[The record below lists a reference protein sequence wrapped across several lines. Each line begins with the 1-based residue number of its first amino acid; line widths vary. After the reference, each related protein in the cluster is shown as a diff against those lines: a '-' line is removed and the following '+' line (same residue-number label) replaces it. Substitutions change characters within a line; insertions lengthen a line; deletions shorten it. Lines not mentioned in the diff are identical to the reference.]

1 MSTRSGEHAAAE
13 WTTQRERSNVF
24 ILRLMVWLS
33 LRCGRTF
40 SRIILHGISLYF
52 LLFAPAARRASRTYL
67 RRSLRR
73 TPHWR
78 DLYRHIFTFASAIHD
93 RVFLL
98 TDRYDLFALE
108 IHGEDV
114 IRATLQKN
122 EGAIL
127 LGAHFGSFEII
138 RALGEHQPGLHI
150 AMAMFEENARK
161 IRTTMTAINPSLAN
175 DIIALG
181 HVDTMLQV
189 QQRLENGALVG
200 LLADRSPHVEAMLEV
215 EFLGAPAQFPLGPMR
230 LAAVLR
236 KPVVFMTGEYL
247 GGNRYAIH
255 FERVADF
262 SKVERSERQAA
273 VVAAIHAYV
282 RLLERHC
289 LAQPYNWFNFFD
301 FWHVATPAAH
311 QLSQQPP
318 SQPRAEA

>member
-1 MSTRSGEHAAAE
+1 MNRAAA

-24 ILRLMVWLS
+24 ILRVMVWLS
-33 LRCGRTF
+33 LRCGRTI
-40 SRIILHGISLYF
+40 SRGILHGISAYF
-52 LLFAPAARRASRTYL
+52 LLFAPAARRASREYL
-67 RRSLRR
+67 RRALRR
-73 TPHWR
+73 PPGWL
-78 DLYRHIFTFASAIHD
+78 DLYRHIFTFASTIHD

-98 TDRYDLFALE
+98 KDRYDLFALE
-108 IHGEDV
+108 IHGEDIIREV
-114 IRATLQKN
+114 IADN
-122 EGAIL
+122 SGVIL

-161 IRTTMTAINPSLAN
+161 IRATLTAINPRLAN
-175 DIIALG
+175 DIVPLG
-181 HVDTMLQV
+181 HVDTMLHI

-200 LLADRSPHVEAMLEV
+200 LLADRSPHQEAMLDV
-215 EFLGAPAQFPLGPMR
+215 DFLGDTAQFPLGPMR

-236 KPVVFMTGEYL
+236 KPVVFMSGEYL

-262 SKVERSERQAA
+262 SNVERAQRQAA

-289 LAQPYNWFNFFD
+289 LQQPYNWFNFFD
-301 FWHVATPAAH
+301 FWRTVPAP
-311 QLSQQPP
+311 SP
-318 SQPRAEA
+318 SQRIEEA